1 MFGPSFLAIKT
12 TKGTCSR
19 VLDCLVTTT
28 GHPSS
33 NWSFLITG
41 YSFAVC
47 KDTQRDQMS
56 DEKEVKWVVLK
67 SLIAVL
73 WLIAGGLLVKSSVFG
88 PGPCQSIIVS
98 NKGHHI

>member
-73 WLIAGGLLVKSSVFG
+73 WLIACGLLVNGLQFLV
-88 PGPCQSIIVS
+88 PDPV
-98 NKGHHI
+98 NP